1 MLSCIS
7 IAKKRGKSRS
17 IGKYVNGW
25 LVSDDSL
32 KNETERK
39 LVYGHGLKMRSLR
52 RGIPSKLKATIRFG
66 YEESAKRKI
75 GSSQFDAWI
84 KDVMVH
90 VQAHYRH
97 PSLGTQI
104 EFEVIKL
111 EYLYWR
117 SKL

>member
-1 MLSCIS
+1 MLSFLS
-7 IAKKRGKSRS
+7 LAKTRSKSRS
-17 IGKYVNGW
+17 IGTYVNGW

-52 RGIPSKLKATIRFG
+52 RGIPSKVKATIRFG
-66 YEESAKRKI
+66 YEESAKREI

-104 EFEVIKL
+104 EFEVCRL
-111 EYLYWR
+111 EYVYQI
-117 SKL
+117 

>member
-1 MLSCIS
+1 MLSCICS
-7 IAKKRGKSRS
+7 AKKRSKSRS

-66 YEESAKRKI
+66 YEESAKREI
-75 GSSQFDAWI
+75 GSSQFNAWI
-84 KDVMVH
+84 NDVMVH

-104 EFEVIKL
+104 EFEVSRF
-111 EYLYWR
+111 EYLY
-117 SKL
+117 